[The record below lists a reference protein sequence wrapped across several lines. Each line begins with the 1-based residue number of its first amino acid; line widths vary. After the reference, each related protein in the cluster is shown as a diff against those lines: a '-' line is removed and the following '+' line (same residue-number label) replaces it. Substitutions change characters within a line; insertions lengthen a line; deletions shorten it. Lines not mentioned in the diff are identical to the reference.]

1 MRKERKKEHVE
12 NYLRTSFES
21 DNLFSDVYLEH
32 NALPD
37 LNLSDIDTK
46 LEFLGKTIDY
56 PIIINAMTGGA
67 EFAIDINSD
76 LALLARKFNIPMA
89 VGSETI
95 LLCEDDACRKSF
107 KVVREN
113 IGEEGIVIA
122 NLNGHATVE
131 DAKIAMEVI
140 NGDAIQIHLNVAQE
154 LAMDEGDRDFKGII
168 DNIHAIVKNV
178 DKPVIVKEIGFG
190 ISKDVAQRLYNIGVK
205 YIDVSGHGGT
215 NFMEI
220 ENLRNRNIDLVELY
234 PWGIPSAL
242 ALIKCKELPDDLK
255 VISSGG
261 IRTATDIVK
270 SIVLGAELAGIS
282 GEILSYLVHGGYD
295 NTKEYLD
302 GIVYKIKMIMLLM
315 GKKNI
320 KELRDSDYKIVGQL
334 KELLD

>member
-1 MRKERKKEHVE
+1 MRKNRKKEHVE
-12 NYLRTSFES
+12 NYLRTSFKS
-21 DNLFSDVYLEH
+21 DNLFDDVYLEH
-32 NALPD
+32 NALPE
-37 LNLSDIDTK
+37 LNLSDINTK
-46 LEFLGKTIDY
+46 INFLGKTIDY

-67 EFAIDINSD
+67 EFATEINRD
-76 LALLARKFNIPMA
+76 LALLSKEFKIPMA

-95 LLCEDDACRKSF
+95 LLCEDDVCKESF

-113 IGEEGIVIA
+113 IGDEGVVIA
-122 NLNGHATVE
+122 NLSGHASVD
-131 DAKIAMEVI
+131 DAKIAMDVI
-140 NGDAIQIHLNVAQE
+140 SGDAIQIHLNVAQE

-168 DNIHAIVKNV
+168 NNIEAIVKNI

-190 ISKDVAQRLYNIGVK
+190 ISKDVAKRLYDIGVK
-205 YIDVSGHGGT
+205 YIDISGHGGT

-220 ENLRNRNIDLVELY
+220 ENLRNRNIDLTELFS
-234 PWGIPSAL
+234 WGIPSAL
-242 ALIKCKELPDDLK
+242 SLIKCKELPQDIK
-255 VISSGG
+255 IISSGG

-302 GIVYKIKMIMLLM
+302 GITYKIKMIMLLM

-320 KELRDSDYKIVGQL
+320 FELRNSKYKITGQL
-334 KELLD
+334 KELL

>member
-1 MRKERKKEHVE
+1 MRKNRKKEHVE
-12 NYLRTSFES
+12 NYLRTSFKG
-21 DNLFSDVYLEH
+21 DNLFDDVYLEH
-32 NALPD
+32 NALPE
-37 LNLSDIDTK
+37 LNLSDINTK
-46 LEFLGKTIDY
+46 INFLGKTIDY

-67 EFAIDINSD
+67 EFATEINRD
-76 LALLARKFNIPMA
+76 LALLSKEFKIPMA

-95 LLCEDDACRKSF
+95 LLCEDDVCKESF

-113 IGEEGIVIA
+113 IGDEGVVIA
-122 NLNGHATVE
+122 NLSGHASVD
-131 DAKIAMEVI
+131 DAKIAMDVI
-140 NGDAIQIHLNVAQE
+140 SGDAIQIHLNVAQE

-168 DNIHAIVKNV
+168 NNIEAIVKNI

-190 ISKDVAQRLYNIGVK
+190 ISKDVAKRLYDIGVK
-205 YIDVSGHGGT
+205 YIDISGHGGT

-220 ENLRNRNIDLVELY
+220 ENLRNRNIDLTELFS
-234 PWGIPSAL
+234 WGIPSAL
-242 ALIKCKELPDDLK
+242 SLIKCKELPQDIK
-255 VISSGG
+255 IISSGG

-302 GIVYKIKMIMLLM
+302 GITYKIKMIMLLM

-320 KELRDSDYKIVGQL
+320 FELRNSKYKITGQL
-334 KELLD
+334 KELL